1 MGAQSARGEKTRL
14 EIIRAAADLFHAR
27 GVAATSPDD
36 IIEASGTGKGQFY
49 HYFKSKEG
57 LVHAVLQNYIA
68 QIRGG
73 DSPFSFEIKDW
84 ADLERWFL
92 THLELQKKFNMT
104 RGCPFG
110 TIGTGI
116 TDKDELV
123 RQDLNLIFEIMRNNL
138 TTFFATQKALGR
150 MRAETREEQLAEFC
164 IATVQGAMLMG
175 KIKRSGDSVLQTIT
189 TALNYLRELSNS
201 PGGTSRPAS

>member
-1 MGAQSARGEKTRL
+1 MSAQSARGEKTRL

-68 QIRGG
+68 QFRAGN
-73 DSPFSFEIKDW
+73 SPFSFEIKDW
-84 ADLERWFL
+84 TDLERWFL
-92 THLELQKKFNMT
+92 SHLELQKKFNMT

-110 TIGTGI
+110 TIGTGV

-123 RQDLNLIFEIMRNNL
+123 RQDLNLIFAIMRNKL
-138 TTFFATQKALGR
+138 TTFFATQKALGTL
-150 MRAETREEQLAEFC
+150 RAETREEQLAEFC

-175 KIKRSGDSVLQTIT
+175 KIERSSDSVMETIT
-189 TALNYLRELSNS
+189 TALNYLRGLSS
-201 PGGTSRPAS
+201 LPRRTSRPAS

>member
-1 MGAQSARGEKTRL
+1 MSARSEKGERTRL
-14 EIIRAAADLFHAR
+14 EIIQAAADLFHAS
-27 GVAATSPDD
+27 GVTATSPDD

-57 LVHAVLQNYIA
+57 LVHAVLQNYVE
-68 QIRGG
+68 QIRAGKN
-73 DSPFSFEIKDW
+73 PACFEIKDW

-92 THLELQKKFNMT
+92 AHLEQQKKFKMT

-110 TIGTGI
+110 TIGNGVTER
-116 TDKDELV
+116 DELV

-138 TTFFATQKALGR
+138 VSFFTTQKALR
-150 MRAETREEQLAEFC
+150 KLRADAKEDQLAEFC

-175 KIKRSGDSVLQTIT
+175 KIKRSSQSVAATIT
-189 TALNYLRELSNS
+189 AALNYLRGLIVS
-201 PGGTSRPAS
+201 PDRQ